1 MMLKNKKILVIGAAG
16 LLGIGLVKQ
25 LLIEGAEV
33 VAADINIDLLKKR
46 LNSLDIEQYSAAVT
60 FVNVDFSDKD
70 EVKKLFEDVGDS
82 LTGAVN
88 CAYPRNKN
96 YGRHFFDVDVND
108 FNENVSINL
117 GSSFLFMQECARY
130 FKSNTNEFS
139 LVNISSIYGVVAPK
153 FELYNN
159 TNMTTPVEYAA
170 IISALSH
177 LSRYVIKYVADSRF
191 RVNLVSPG
199 GIYDE
204 QPDGFLDAYKKET
217 FGKGM
222 LDVADILGSI
232 IFLLSSSSKF
242 VNGQNIIVD
251 DGFSI

>member
-1 MMLKNKKILVIGAAG
+1 MMLKNEKILVIGASG
-16 LLGIGLVKQ
+16 LLGAGLVKQ
-25 LLIEGAEV
+25 LLLEGAEV
-33 VAADINIDLLKKR
+33 VAADINIDLLKKHM
-46 LNSLDIEQYSAAVT
+46 NSFDIEQYSAAVT
-60 FVNVDFSDKD
+60 FVNIDFLNKD
-70 EVKKLFEDVGDS
+70 LVKKLFKDFDDS

-96 YGRHFFDVDVND
+96 YGRRFFDVDVND
-108 FNENVSINL
+108 FNENVSVNL

-130 FKSNTNEFS
+130 FKSNKNDFS

-159 TNMTTPVEYAA
+159 TDMTTPVEYAA
-170 IISALSH
+170 IKSALIH
-177 LSRYVIKYVADSRF
+177 LSRYVIKYVADSKF
-191 RVNLVSPG
+191 RINLVSPG

-222 LDVADILGSI
+222 LDVADVLGAI

>member
-1 MMLKNKKILVIGAAG
+1 MLKNKKILVIGAAG
-16 LLGIGLVKQ
+16 LLGTGLVKQ

-33 VAADINIDLLKKR
+33 VAADINIDLLKKQ
-46 LNSLDIEQYSAAVT
+46 LNSLDIEKYSAAIT
-60 FVNVDFSDKD
+60 FLNVDFSNKG
-70 EVKKLFEDVGDS
+70 EVRKLFEDVGDF

-96 YGRHFFDVDVND
+96 YGNHFFDVDVND

-130 FKSNTNEFS
+130 FKSNRNEFS

-153 FELYNN
+153 FELYTN

-170 IISALSH
+170 IKSALIH
-177 LSRYVIKYVADSRF
+177 LSRYVLKYVADTRF

-204 QPDGFLDAYKKET
+204 QPDVFLDAYKKET

-222 LDVADILGSI
+222 LDVDDILGTI

>member
-1 MMLKNKKILVIGAAG
+1 MLKNKKILVIGAAG

-25 LLIEGAEV
+25 LLMEGAEV
-33 VAADINIDLLKKR
+33 VATDINIDLLKKR

-70 EVKKLFEDVGDS
+70 EVKKLFEDVGGS

-96 YGRHFFDVDVND
+96 YGKHFFDVDVND

-159 TNMTTPVEYAA
+159 TDMTTPVEYAA
-170 IISALSH
+170 IKSALIH
-177 LSRYVIKYVADSRF
+177 LSRYVIKYVADSKF
-191 RVNLVSPG
+191 RINLVSPG

-222 LDVADILGSI
+222 LDVADVLGAI

>member
-1 MMLKNKKILVIGAAG
+1 MLRNKKILVIGAAG

-60 FVNVDFSDKD
+60 FLSVDFLNKD
-70 EVKKLFEDVGDS
+70 EVKKLFQDVGDS

-96 YGRHFFDVDVND
+96 YGKHFFDVDVND

-130 FKSNTNEFS
+130 FKSNTKDFS

-170 IISALSH
+170 IKSALIH

-204 QPDGFLDAYKKET
+204 QPEGFLDAYKKET

-222 LDVADILGSI
+222 LDVADILGTI

-242 VNGQNIIVD
+242 VTGQNIIVD